1 MMNLKKLIA
10 ILAIYLCMSSCG
22 TYFNQPFSQEPARIG
37 EFSKSTNK
45 LLDLPPS
52 KVPMEVA
59 VYNFSDQTGQYKAVE
74 NGSTFSTAVTQGA
87 TSMLI
92 KALSDSGYFV
102 PLERENFVNL
112 STERNIISNTKQ
124 QYIKG
129 LNPNEPQIDPLLY
142 AGLILEGGIISYD
155 TNIVTG
161 GAGARYFGVGG
172 SARYRQDRI
181 TIYLRAV
188 STKTGEIINNIYVS
202 KTILSQAVDV
212 SLFRFV
218 KFQRLLEAE
227 TGFTQNEPVQLAVK
241 DAIEKAVHDLILEGI
256 ADGYWSTKAGVDVDN
271 ELVKEYNEEK
281 EAANVTELFN
291 RFTFKRRT
299 DNVLHASIG
308 AAKINGDY
316 INPKYKLNSRVAY
329 KRYLNSH
336 FNLNLNAN
344 KFGLANENI
353 FDKSFVSIDANV
365 EYTVLPSDKFTPF
378 VYAGGGTNISND
390 FNNINPKLQVGG
402 GVEYL
407 VTERIGIVGYL
418 ENSFVFSDLV
428 DDIAIGSKDDM
439 YLRLGVGLN
448 FYIGNYNTKKD
459 KEREIKKARNKELKE
474 IRKENINKEL
484 FQKRTIKEAE
494 KNKKEEDQDEE
505 GN

>member
-1 MMNLKKLIA
+1 MKNYQKIIA
-10 ILAIYLCMSSCG
+10 TLAICLCLSSCG
-22 TYFNQPFSQEPARIG
+22 TYFNQPFSQEAARIG
-37 EFSKSTNK
+37 EFSKSTTK
-45 LLDLPPS
+45 ILDLPPA
-52 KVPMEVA
+52 KVPLEVA

-87 TSMLI
+87 TTILI
-92 KALSDSGYFV
+92 KALADSGYFI
-102 PLERENFVNL
+102 PLERENFNNL
-112 STERNIISNTKQ
+112 STERNIIRTTKQ
-124 QYIKG
+124 EYIKG
-129 LNPNEPQIDPLLY
+129 LNPNEPPITPLLY
-142 AGLILEGGIISYD
+142 AGLMLEGGIISYD

-181 TIYLRAV
+181 TVYLRAV
-188 STKTGEIINNIYVS
+188 STQNGEILKTIYVS

-241 DAIEKAVHDLILEGI
+241 DAIEKAVHDLIIEGI
-256 ADGYWSTKAGVDVDN
+256 ADDFWSTKAGEEVDQ
-271 ELVKEYNEEK
+271 ELVTNYEKEK

-308 AAKINGDY
+308 AARINGDY
-316 INPKYKLNSRVAY
+316 INAEYNLNSRAGY

-336 FNLNLNAN
+336 FNLSLNAN
-344 KFGLANENI
+344 KFNLSNENI
-353 FDKSFVSIDANV
+353 FEKSFVSIDANV
-365 EYTVLPSDKFTPF
+365 EYTVLPFDKLTPY

-390 FNNINPKLQVGG
+390 FNNLNPKLQAGI

-407 VTERIGIVGYL
+407 VTERIGITGYA
-418 ENSFVFSDLV
+418 ENSFVLSDAVDDLV
-428 DDIAIGSKDDM
+428 RGSKDDM
-439 YLRLGVGLN
+439 YLRFGVGLN
-448 FYIGNYNTKKD
+448 LYIGNYNTKKD
-459 KEREIKKARNKELKE
+459 LERSKLRAEKKALKQIKKDN
-474 IRKENINKEL
+474 IRKGLIEEKVMPQEEINEN
-484 FQKRTIKEAE
+484 
-494 KNKKEEDQDEE
+494 EEE
-505 GN
+505 N